1 MLQDVRGHEAGVNIV
16 LTNPDILQTSIF
28 ISTSSPCSEEDER
41 GEETSQERTSYS
53 SLTSG
58 DSGQLSG
65 SKLSLA
71 VTSKLQ
77 GEAEEVEEEGGNSR
91 KASDSGVGSHSPSPD
106 LASDGEEAPRNKSE
120 EESGAHKITVY
131 VKYTGDGSG
140 SPLVEGS
147 VDSEE
152 EERDD
157 GGVGGVQE
165 VGGEGGEDFITI
177 CDT

>member
-1 MLQDVRGHEAGVNIV
+1 M
-16 LTNPDILQTSIF
+16 
-28 ISTSSPCSEEDER
+28 
-41 GEETSQERTSYS
+41 
-53 SLTSG
+53 SL
-58 DSGQLSG
+58 
-65 SKLSLA
+65 
-71 VTSKLQ
+71 
-77 GEAEEVEEEGGNSR
+77 
-91 KASDSGVGSHSPSPD
+91 
-106 LASDGEEAPRNKSE
+106 SE

-140 SPLVEGS
+140 SPLVEVTFDAFVFGAGVFVFDTFVFVYDSFELISQGS

-177 CDT
+177 CDTRVRLLGDGDASVLDDPNPDDNISGLQ